1 MGRIP
6 CCPKEIVKGAWS
18 TQEDETLT
26 KYVTIHGEGKWQKLA
41 LKAGLKRCGK
51 SCRQRWLNYLK
62 PGNKRG
68 QISLDEEDMIIRLH
82 RLLGNRW
89 ALIAKRLPGRTDN
102 EIKNYWN
109 INLSKKLEK
118 QPTLSSW
125 PISTSLQHNH
135 KCCEQVEK
143 TKQTHVALETPLP
156 RRVKDVQC
164 NKTREN
170 KGYSSPSCSNKREGS
185 RNSDDEAT
193 NTLNNYLIDIDQNKE
208 LIEDDSSSK
217 VLEIEDQKRV
227 GLTNSPTST
236 SLANQYHLLT
246 SKFDPLEIFL
256 DVELER
262 IASFMGHNEDI
273 YCNREPP

>member
-1 MGRIP
+1 MGRLP

-18 TQEDETLT
+18 TEEDETLS

-41 LKAGLKRCGK
+41 QKAGLKRCGK

-62 PGNKRG
+62 PGIKRG
-68 QISLDEEDMIIRLH
+68 DISLDEEDMIIRLH

-109 INLSKKLEK
+109 TNLAKKLEK

-125 PISTSLQHNH
+125 PLCASLEHNH
-135 KCCEQVEK
+135 KCEEVEK
-143 TKQTHVALETPLP
+143 TRQTHVELEAPLP

-164 NKTREN
+164 NKTLDN

-185 RNSDDEAT
+185 RNSDEAT
-193 NTLNNYLIDIDQNKE
+193 NTLNDFLIDMDQNKE

-227 GLTNSPTST
+227 GLTYSLTST
-236 SLANQYHLLT
+236 TLSNQYHILT
-246 SKFDPLEIFL
+246 SKFDPLETFL

-262 IASFMGHNEDI
+262 MASFMGQNEET
-273 YCNREPP
+273 YCNRGPL